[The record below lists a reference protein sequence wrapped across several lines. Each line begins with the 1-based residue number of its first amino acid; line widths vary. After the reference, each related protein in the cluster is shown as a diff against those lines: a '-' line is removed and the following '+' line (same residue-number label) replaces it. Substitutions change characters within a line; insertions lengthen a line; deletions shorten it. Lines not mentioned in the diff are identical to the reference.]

1 MGWQAAVMAVTTAAA
16 AQGQKNAADQNAE
29 TMRQEGALASAG
41 ANSNYAARL
50 RKNAELMGANAASA
64 VESGGGVGGST
75 KGVLDQNAVN
85 MELDALNE
93 KYQGNVRNY
102 QFNRQAGYDSQ
113 AGSQAA
119 QGTIARGVAGYLSS
133 SYGSSG
139 NGWTMGG

>member
-1 MGWQAAVMAVTTAAA
+1 MGWQAGVMALMTAAS

-50 RKNAELMGANAASA
+50 RKNTELMGANAAAA

-93 KYQGNVRNY
+93 KYQGSVRNAMY
-102 QFNRQAGYDSQ
+102 QRQAGYDST
-113 AGSQAA
+113 AGNQAA
-119 QGTIARGVAGYLSS
+119 GATVARGVAGYLSS

-139 NGWTMGG
+139 SGWTMGG